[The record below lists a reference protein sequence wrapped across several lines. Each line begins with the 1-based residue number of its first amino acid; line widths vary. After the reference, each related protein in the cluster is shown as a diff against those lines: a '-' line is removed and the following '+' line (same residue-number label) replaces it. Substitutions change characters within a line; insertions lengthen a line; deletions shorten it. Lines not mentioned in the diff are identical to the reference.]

1 MLAAL
6 LLAAAAASEPLAPAV
21 VITCLPHAGMIEAL
35 GRTFGEVPVG
45 VGVSAD
51 GGLVEVFTSASR
63 TFTIV
68 QTRPDGTACITAFG
82 DGFEVAPLPR

>member
-6 LLAAAAASEPLAPAV
+6 LLAAAAASEPVTPTV
-21 VITCLPHAGMIEAL
+21 VITCLPHAGMIDAL
-35 GRTFGEVPVG
+35 GQTFGEVPVG
-45 VGVSAD
+45 VGVTPE
-51 GGLVEVFTSASR
+51 GGLVEVFTSAGRS
-63 TFTIV
+63 FTIV